1 MFLKK
6 HFPQYAA
13 ACPGFVGLKWPM
25 PSPAPRSHTVWQHL
39 RLQPQGLPSA
49 LIQWHNGYTHS
60 PAAHRHGP
68 RFYLAAT
75 LTYHT
80 EFEAFGFSAKLQ
92 NPLTAQQPLQTV
104 KINFRQTFKRKRKS
118 FWRSCQH
125 SQLWHWQEEGFR
137 RENPPQTIHL
147 SSYATLCTNWHNLG
161 RQEDRPT
168 TAKYLRLVPR
178 TSQDRMQSTLHTLPG
193 RWFITGLQII
203 IQIKHAVPSILA
215 LFIIV

>member
-1 MFLKK
+1 M
-6 HFPQYAA
+6 
-13 ACPGFVGLKWPM
+13 
-25 PSPAPRSHTVWQHL
+25 
-39 RLQPQGLPSA
+39 
-49 LIQWHNGYTHS
+49 
-60 PAAHRHGP
+60 
-68 RFYLAAT
+68 AT
-75 LTYHT
+75 LTLQLHT
-80 EFEAFGFSAKLQ
+80 DMDPVSILLRHLHIIQNLKPSASLPSCKTLWLLS
-92 NPLTAQQPLQTV
+92 NLFKTV

-178 TSQDRMQSTLHTLPG
+178 TSQDRMQSTLHTLTG